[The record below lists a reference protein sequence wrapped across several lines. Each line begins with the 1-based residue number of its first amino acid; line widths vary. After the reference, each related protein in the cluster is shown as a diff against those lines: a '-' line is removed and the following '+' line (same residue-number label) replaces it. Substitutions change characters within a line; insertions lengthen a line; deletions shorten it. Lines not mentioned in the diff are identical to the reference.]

1 MSYPID
7 NLMDISFPEELFPQS
22 TFSRSL
28 LDIVSYD
35 LSENELKKTNE
46 LEENHQVNTSI
57 NPSLSSSLS
66 TSSTSSSSSS
76 S

>member
-1 MSYPID
+1 MLAIQDHLILNMSYPID

-35 LSENELKKTNE
+35 LSENELKN
-46 LEENHQVNTSI
+46 
-57 NPSLSSSLS
+57 
-66 TSSTSSSSSS
+66 
-76 S
+76 

>member
-1 MSYPID
+1 MLAIQDHLILNMSYPID

-35 LSENELKKTNE
+35 LSENELKKLMNWKKIIK
-46 LEENHQVNTSI
+46 SI
-57 NPSLSSSLS
+57 LQ
-66 TSSTSSSSSS
+66 
-76 S
+76 